1 MELREWLIILGLAL
15 VTLIV
20 IDGVRR
26 LQRQRRTPRLDE
38 VAGDGLQTASVDGPD
53 PDAEARK
60 AEVDWEL
67 PNGGA
72 RVVRPADFSSVQPK
86 PKLERQEHPGPSRV
100 LHEFRVSQQRT
111 EEHEASA
118 AGASS
123 SAIAAA
129 SSSAADAR
137 PATDSVQPSSSRPSD
152 GGRSE
157 QPEKVAEAEQAVP
170 PQAVISDSAPSA
182 ESSDDA
188 AQTVTGAEPVS
199 NEPVSNEPSDAG
211 SEKVE
216 MQAASAPSTSVD
228 VDVEETPTSE
238 TTAASSEKKTS
249 TKGASTERRE
259 PILGSADDEESNE
272 LAAEPLAANPDD
284 HDEYDD
290 DRYRLVDF
298 EGMGDSFK
306 TRSRQVGSSVQRFG
320 ASLQKSLA
328 ERRENKRVERE
339 RREKLKAEKAAEAA
353 RIAEQKAVEQ
363 KAAREAAEAEQA
375 RLELERQQQQARLE
389 LERQQ
394 QAPAAYDDDYD
405 PLFAPRRD
413 TPRFDYDGL
422 DDVAE
427 YEPALSAQEEP
438 KISAEV
444 DDGPT
449 FADNSKVRVHPV
461 LEKALRHDVN
471 AEHARDSLANAD
483 EIIVI
488 SVMSRDP
495 AGFPGSQLLELMMA
509 CGLRYSREMGIF
521 HRFETE
527 EVDSA
532 LQFSMVNVLK
542 PGSFPIEAMDD
553 FTTPGVTLLMPLPS
567 ATDTSAAF
575 EAMVETAMVIVR
587 HMGGELKDENRSV
600 MTAQTV
606 EFARQR
612 VQEFERRHRLHR
624 YQVN

>member
-38 VAGDGLQTASVDGPD
+38 VAGEGLQTASADGPD
-53 PDAEARK
+53 PEAEAR
-60 AEVDWEL
+60 AVEVDWEL

-100 LHEFRVSQQRT
+100 LHEFRASQQRN
-111 EEHEASA
+111 
-118 AGASS
+118 G
-123 SAIAAA
+123 
-129 SSSAADAR
+129 
-137 PATDSVQPSSSRPSD
+137 QD
-152 GGRSE
+152 G
-157 QPEKVAEAEQAVP
+157 
-170 PQAVISDSAPSA
+170 
-182 ESSDDA
+182 
-188 AQTVTGAEPVS
+188 
-199 NEPVSNEPSDAG
+199 
-211 SEKVE
+211 
-216 MQAASAPSTSVD
+216 VD
-228 VDVEETPTSE
+228 TK
-238 TTAASSEKKTS
+238 TAASSAAASAVSTS
-249 TKGASTERRE
+249 EAAGAAVGQAESDNLANAGLPDSNDDRAEASAQQEAKVDLPEQSRPDSSVRADSVRTDTTADRSATPSTASVSDRVESDGVKEQPFSEDQTAAGADTPQRRE
-259 PILGSADDEESNE
+259 PVLSATDDDERETTLS
-272 LAAEPLAANPDD
+272 AEPLSADPED
-284 HDEYDD
+284 HDEYDEEH
-290 DRYRLVDF
+290 YRLVDF
-298 EGMGDSFK
+298 EGMGDSLK
-306 TRSRQVGSSVQRFG
+306 TRSRQVGSSMQRFG

-328 ERRENKRVERE
+328 DRREHKRVERE
-339 RREKLKAEKAAEAA
+339 RRERLKAEKAAEAA
-353 RIAEQKAVEQ
+353 RLAEQKAAEQ
-363 KAAREAAEAEQA
+363 QAARAAAEAEQA
-375 RLELERQQQQARLE
+375 RLELERQQQAQLQAQSQSLGTT
-389 LERQQ
+389 
-394 QAPAAYDDDYD
+394 AYAEDDD
-405 PLFAPRRD
+405 PLFAPRRAG
-413 TPRFDYDGL
+413 PRYDAEPSVS
-422 DDVAE
+422 DEFVAE
-427 YEPALSAQEEP
+427 ESVADEPLSEAEEAQIAAAME
-438 KISAEV
+438 
-444 DDGPT
+444 D
-449 FADNSKVRVHPV
+449 SKVRVHPV

-495 AGFPGSQLLELMMA
+495 AGFHGSRLLELMMA

-527 EVDSA
+527 DADSA

-553 FTTPGVTLLMPLPS
+553 FTSPGVTLLMPLPG
-567 ATDTSAAF
+567 ANDTSAAF

-587 HMGGELKDENRSV
+587 HLGGELKDENRSV

>member
-38 VAGDGLQTASVDGPD
+38 VAGEEGLQTASADGPD
-53 PDAEARK
+53 PEAEAR
-60 AEVDWEL
+60 AVEVDWEL

-100 LHEFRVSQQRT
+100 LHEFRVSQQRN
-111 EEHEASA
+111 
-118 AGASS
+118 G
-123 SAIAAA
+123 
-129 SSSAADAR
+129 
-137 PATDSVQPSSSRPSD
+137 QD
-152 GGRSE
+152 G
-157 QPEKVAEAEQAVP
+157 
-170 PQAVISDSAPSA
+170 
-182 ESSDDA
+182 
-188 AQTVTGAEPVS
+188 
-199 NEPVSNEPSDAG
+199 
-211 SEKVE
+211 
-216 MQAASAPSTSVD
+216 VD
-228 VDVEETPTSE
+228 TK
-238 TTAASSEKKTS
+238 TAASSAAVSAVSTS
-249 TKGASTERRE
+249 ETAGSAAGQVESDNRASASLPGSNDDRAEAPAQQEAEAKVDLPEQSRPDTSVPADTTAELSATPSSASVVGSGEVEEQQLSEDRAAADADTPQRRE
-259 PILGSADDEESNE
+259 PVLSVTDDDERETLS
-272 LAAEPLAANPDD
+272 AEPLSADPED
-284 HDEYDD
+284 HDEYDEEH
-290 DRYRLVDF
+290 YRLVDF
-298 EGMGDSFK
+298 EGMGDSLK
-306 TRSRQVGSSVQRFG
+306 TRSRQVGSSMQRFG

-328 ERRENKRVERE
+328 ERREHKRVERE
-339 RREKLKAEKAAEAA
+339 RRERLKAEKAAEAA
-353 RIAEQKAVEQ
+353 RLAEQKAAEQ
-363 KAAREAAEAEQA
+363 QAARAAAEAEQA
-375 RLELERQQQQARLE
+375 RLELERQQQTQTQAATYAE
-389 LERQQ
+389 
-394 QAPAAYDDDYD
+394 DDD
-405 PLFAPRRD
+405 PLFAPRR
-413 TPRFDYDGL
+413 TGPRYDVEPGAVS
-422 DDVAE
+422 DEFVAE
-427 YEPALSAQEEP
+427 ESVADDTLSEAEEAQIAAAME
-438 KISAEV
+438 
-444 DDGPT
+444 D
-449 FADNSKVRVHPV
+449 SKVRVHPV

-471 AEHARDSLANAD
+471 AEHARDSLANAE

-495 AGFPGSQLLELMMA
+495 AGFHGSRLLELMMA

-527 EVDSA
+527 DADSA

-553 FTTPGVTLLMPLPS
+553 FTTPGVTLLMPLPG
-567 ATDTSAAF
+567 ANDTSAAF

-587 HMGGELKDENRSV
+587 HLGGELKDENRSV